1 MTSSAADSA
10 PLTHPAR
17 NDDTIV
23 ALSSAAAAH
32 SPSGAAGLPALPRAI
47 LRLSGPRAFEL
58 AALLFAP
65 FPTPDELDAPERW
78 HRATGTAAMLPAV
91 AYRMPAPRSYTRQ
104 DVAEVHLPA
113 VAPCIA
119 GCLDTLLRAGARAA
133 LPGEFTRRALR
144 NGRVTLAQAEAIG
157 ALVRAGDADAARAQ
171 AAQAAGRTASQRAKL
186 RNEIERLLAL
196 VELNLD
202 FSHEDVETLPRAEL
216 LPRLRTLAEQARA
229 EAGGGG
235 GEMPAALSEIRA
247 VLLGATHAGKSSLF
261 NALLGRDEALVAG
274 TRHTTRDVVE
284 ASCALEDALSVRLFD
299 TAGLGAIGAI
309 AALDRADSE
318 ALTPGARL
326 LALAQDATA
335 KAARAADVLLVAVE
349 PHEGCEADLHA
360 LCALAKETRSAAAAL
375 LFSKRDLP
383 RPEGWAAQAAAVRAK
398 LAEALGTDKGM
409 DTLCVLEVS
418 AKDGAGLSELRAYL
432 AAQAKALRARLSA
445 ARAAA
450 RASARVAAQAAA
462 EALARAAA
470 AIEGGLGED
479 AAVVE
484 LREAV
489 HALSEAGGVLL
500 RHDALTEALLDR
512 IFHDFC
518 IGK

>member
-1 MTSSAADSA
+1 MTSPAADPA

-23 ALSSAAAAH
+23 ALSSAGAASA
-32 SPSGAAGLPALPRAI
+32 PSGVAGLPALPRAI

-78 HRATGTAAMLPAV
+78 HRATGTAAGLPAV

-113 VAPCIA
+113 VAPCLA

-186 RNEIERLLAL
+186 RAEIEQLLAL

-216 LPRLRTLAEQARA
+216 LARLKTLAEEARA
-229 EAGGGG
+229 EAGEGG
-235 GEMPAALSEIRA
+235 GEALLSLGEVRA

-261 NALLGRDEALVAG
+261 NALLGRDEALVADS
-274 TRHTTRDVVE
+274 RHTTRDVVE
-284 ASCALEDALSVRLFD
+284 ASCALEDALSVRLLD
-299 TAGLGAIGAI
+299 TAGLGAIGA
-309 AALDRADSE
+309 LEGSE
-318 ALTPGARL
+318 AGALSPGARL

-349 PHEGCEADLHA
+349 SHAGFEAELHA
-360 LCALAKETRSAAAAL
+360 LCALAKETRPAAAAL
-375 LFSKRDLP
+375 LFTKRDLP

-398 LAEALGTDKGM
+398 LAEALQTDAN
-409 DTLCVLEVS
+409 TLCVLEVS
-418 AKDGAGLSELRAYL
+418 AKSGAGLNELRAFL

-450 RASARVAAQAAA
+450 RASAREASRAAA

-470 AIEGGLGED
+470 AVEGGLGED

>member
-1 MTSSAADSA
+1 MNSPATPADPA
-10 PLTHPAR
+10 PQTHPAR

-23 ALSSAAAAH
+23 ALSSAAAGAQ
-32 SPSGAAGLPALPRAI
+32 PNAAGLPSLPRAI

-65 FPTPDELDAPERW
+65 FPTPDELDAPSRW
-78 HRATGTAAMLPAV
+78 HRATGTAAGLPAV
-91 AYRMPAPRSYTRQ
+91 AYRMPAPCSYTRQ

-119 GCLDTLLRAGARAA
+119 GGLDTLLRAGARAA

-144 NGRVTLAQAEAIG
+144 SGRVTLAQAEAIG

-171 AAQAAGRTASQRAKL
+171 AALAAGRAASQRAKL
-186 RNEIERLLAL
+186 RAGIERLLAL
-196 VELNLD
+196 VELNID

-216 LPRLRTLAEQARA
+216 LARLNTLAEDARA
-229 EAGGGG
+229 EADNNGG
-235 GEMPAALSEIRA
+235 GEAPASLSEVRA

-261 NALLGRDEALVAG
+261 NALLGRDEALVAD

-284 ASCALEDALSVRLFD
+284 ATCALEDALSVRLLD
-299 TAGLGAIGAI
+299 TAGLGVIGA
-309 AALDRADSE
+309 LERAEAE

-335 KAARAADVLLVAVE
+335 RAARAADVLLVAVE
-349 PHEGCEADLHA
+349 PHEGCEAEVHA
-360 LCALAKETRSAAAAL
+360 LCALAKETRPAAAAL
-375 LFSKRDLP
+375 LFTKRDLP
-383 RPEGWAAQAAAVRAK
+383 RPGGWASQAEAVRAK
-398 LAEALGTDKGM
+398 LAEALQADAI
-409 DTLCVLEVS
+409 TLCVLEVS
-418 AKDGAGLSELRAYL
+418 AKDSAGLNELRSYL
-432 AAQAKALRARLSA
+432 SAQAKALRARLAA
-445 ARAAA
+445 ARAAT
-450 RASARVAAQAAA
+450 RASAREAARAAA

-470 AIEGGLGED
+470 AVEGGLGED

>member
-1 MTSSAADSA
+1 MTPPAAGPA

-23 ALSSAAAAH
+23 ALSSAA
-32 SPSGAAGLPALPRAI
+32 SSSQRNAAGLPALPSLPRAV

-78 HRATGTAAMLPAV
+78 HRATGIAAGLPAV

-133 LPGEFTRRALR
+133 LPGEFTRRALL
-144 NGRVTLAQAEAIG
+144 NGRVTLAQAEAVG

-171 AAQAAGRTASQRAKL
+171 AAQVAGRAASQRAKL
-186 RNEIERLLAL
+186 RDAIERLLAL

-216 LPRLRTLAEQARA
+216 LARLQTLAGQARA
-229 EAGGGG
+229 EAGDGG
-235 GEMPAALSEIRA
+235 GEAPGSPGEARA

-261 NALLGRDEALVAG
+261 NALLGRDEALVAE

-284 ASCALEDALSVRLFD
+284 ASCALDESAEATSVRLLD
-299 TAGLGAIGAI
+299 TAGLGALERAETD
-309 AALDRADSE
+309 ALS
-318 ALTPGARL
+318 PGARL

-349 PHEGCEADLHA
+349 PHASGTAELHA
-360 LCALAKETRSAAAAL
+360 LCALAKETRPAAAAL
-375 LFSKRDLP
+375 LFTKRDLP
-383 RPEGWAAQAAAVRAK
+383 RPAGWAEKSAAVRAK
-398 LAEALGTDKGM
+398 LAEALGTSA

-418 AKDGAGLSELRAYL
+418 SKDGSGLNELRAYL
-432 AAQAKALRARLSA
+432 SAQSKALRARLSA

-450 RASARVAAQAAA
+450 RASAREATRAAA

-470 AIEGGLGED
+470 TVEDGLGED
-479 AAVVE
+479 AAVVD

-489 HALSEAGGVLL
+489 HALSEAGGMLL
-500 RHDALTEALLDR
+500 RHDALTETLLDR

>member
-1 MTSSAADSA
+1 MNAPADLASPA

-17 NDDTIV
+17 NEDTIV
-23 ALSSAAAAH
+23 ALSSAAAH

-65 FPTPDELDAPERW
+65 FPTLDELDAPERW
-78 HRATGTAAMLPAV
+78 HRATGTAAGMPAV

-119 GCLDTLLRAGARAA
+119 DCLDTLLRAGARAA
-133 LPGEFTRRALR
+133 LPGEFTRRALL

-157 ALVRAGDADAARAQ
+157 ALVRAGDADTARVQ
-171 AAQAAGRTASQRAKL
+171 AAQVAGRAASQRAKL
-186 RNEIERLLAL
+186 RDGIEKLLAL

-216 LPRLRTLAEQARA
+216 LARLKSLAEQARA
-229 EAGGGG
+229 DAGDGG
-235 GEMPAALSEIRA
+235 GEPSAALGEPRA
-247 VLLGATHAGKSSLF
+247 ALLGATHAGKSSLF
-261 NALLGRDEALVAG
+261 NALLGRDEALVAD

-284 ASCALEDALSVRLFD
+284 GSCALGDALSVRLLD
-299 TAGLGAIGAI
+299 TAGLGPPG
-309 AALDRADSE
+309 ALDRTNSN
-318 ALTPGARL
+318 ALSPGARL

-335 KAARAADVLLVAVE
+335 RAARAADVLLVAVE
-349 PHEGCEADLHA
+349 PHEGLEAELHA
-360 LCALAKETRSAAAAL
+360 LCALAKETRPAAAAL
-375 LFSKRDLP
+375 LFTKRDLP
-383 RPEGWAAQAAAVRAK
+383 RPAGWAAQAVGVRAK
-398 LAEALGTDKGM
+398 IAEALETDAN
-409 DTLCVLEVS
+409 TLCVLEVS
-418 AKDGAGLSELRAYL
+418 ARDGAGLPELRAYL
-432 AAQAKALRARLSA
+432 SAQAKALRARLSA

-450 RASARVAAQAAA
+450 RASAREASHAAA

-470 AIEGGLGED
+470 AVEGELGED